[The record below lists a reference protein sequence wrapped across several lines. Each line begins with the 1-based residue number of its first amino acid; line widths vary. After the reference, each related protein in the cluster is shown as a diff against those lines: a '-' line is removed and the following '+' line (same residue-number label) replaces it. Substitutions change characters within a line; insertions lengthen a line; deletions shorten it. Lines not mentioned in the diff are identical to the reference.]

1 MCGIVGYIG
10 SKQCEPLLVK
20 GLERLEYR
28 GYDSAGVA
36 ILNDGA
42 LQICKAKGRLSMLRK
57 RLLEHP
63 VTGSVGIAHT
73 RWATHGEPSDINSHP
88 QVDSSNGIAVVHNG
102 IIENYLKLKK
112 ALIEKGYEFVSQT
125 DTEVIV
131 HLLDYCRKGS
141 TLETIYKTLSL
152 LEGSFALGI
161 LFKDEPDK
169 IYCTRKDSPLVVGVS
184 DHGNFIASDV
194 PAFLEHSRDV
204 FFMDDNEVAVLT
216 AQTVEFYDALGTK
229 VEKVSTHIDWDIAA
243 AEKTGFEHFMIKE
256 IHEQPAVMRET
267 LNYYVDVANKD
278 IKQERMPLTK
288 EDVESLSRITIIA
301 CGTAS
306 HAGFVGKAI
315 IESIARIPVAVDIAS
330 EYRYRNPIVLPNELV
345 IVISQSGETADTI
358 AAMRNAKA
366 NGARVIAICNVVGS
380 TISREA
386 ENVLY
391 TLAGPE
397 IAVASTKAY
406 ITQLLMLY
414 ILALDIAVKRGKM
427 DANELSAKIVSL
439 SEIPAKAQELVSDK
453 ERVQHFASQVYDSK
467 SVFFIGRGLDNALAM
482 EAALKLKEVSYVHS
496 EAYPAGE
503 LKHGT
508 IALIE
513 QGTLVVA
520 IATQRKLLE
529 KTASNVKEV
538 SVRGAQVLT
547 IVLSGVDSDIEQESD
562 DVWYIPSVDDFFAP
576 LLSIIPMQLFA
587 YYMALNRGCDI
598 DKPRNLAKS
607 VTVE

>member
-10 SKQCEPLLVK
+10 TEQCEPLLLK

-36 ILNDGA
+36 ILNDGM
-42 LQICKAKGRLSMLRK
+42 LQICKAKGRLGMLRQ
-57 RLLEHP
+57 RLTENP
-63 VTGSVGIAHT
+63 VKGTVGIAHT
-73 RWATHGEPSDINSHP
+73 RWATHGEPSDVNSHP
-88 QVDSSNGIAVVHNG
+88 QVDTNNGIAVVHNG
-102 IIENYLKLKK
+102 IIENYLKLKN

-131 HLLDYCRKGS
+131 HLLNYCRKGT
-141 TLETIYKTLSL
+141 TLETIYKVLSL

-169 IYCTRKDSPLVVGVS
+169 IYCTRKDSPLVVGISV
-184 DHGNFIASDV
+184 HGNFIASDV

-216 AQTVEFYDALGTK
+216 TKTVEFYDALGTK
-229 VEKVSTHIDWDIAA
+229 VEKDSTHIDWDIAA

-256 IHEQPAVMRET
+256 IHEQPTVMREM
-267 LNYYVDVANKD
+267 LNYYVDLANQE

-288 EDVESLSRITIIA
+288 QDVEQISRITIIA

-315 IESIARIPVAVDIAS
+315 IESLARIPVAVDIAS
-330 EYRYRNPIVLPNELV
+330 EYRYRNPLVLQNELV

-358 AAMRNAKA
+358 AAMRSAKA
-366 NGARVIAICNVVGS
+366 NGARIIAICNVVGS

-386 ENVLY
+386 DCVLY

-406 ITQLLMLY
+406 STQLLMLY
-414 ILALDIAVKRGKM
+414 ILALDIAVKRGNLGAS
-427 DANELSAKIVSL
+427 DLSAKIDSL
-439 SEIPAKAQELVSDK
+439 SEIPVKAQEILNDK
-453 ERVQHFASQVYDSK
+453 ERIQQFASEVYDSK

-482 EAALKLKEVSYVHS
+482 EAALKLKEVSYIHS

-513 QGTLVVA
+513 KGTLVVA

-547 IVLSGVDSDIEQESD
+547 IALAGVDSDIEQESD
-562 DVWYIPSVDDFFAP
+562 DVWHIPAVDDFFSP
-576 LLSIIPMQLFA
+576 LLSIIPLQLFA